1 MRLSHLAVWS
11 TQFVHAFSQFLVH
24 KRARTLQLACPRFVV
39 QLDAETSG
47 TVWLQMAQDSRYT
60 IKSGTVW
67 LQMAQGS
74 RYAIGSGTVWLQVA
88 QSSRYAIRSGTV
100 WLQVTQGSR
109 YVIRPSLFLHELCA
123 EDLRFLRRYTAY
135 ISQGQQSKTVW
146 TARPSNRGSPVV
158 WSMSNCL
165 SIERNNV
172 TPPWGPEI
180 SHVSN
185 IDTNNI
191 SRTLSILALQS
202 TSSQVF
208 HRSRCHPQF

>member
-67 LQMAQGS
+67 LQ
-74 RYAIGSGTVWLQVA
+74 
-88 QSSRYAIRSGTV
+88 
-100 WLQVTQGSR
+100 VTQGSR

-135 ISQGQQSKTVW
+135 ISKGQQSKTVW